1 MTETMAGAQKKVD
14 EITIV
19 APNGASDRYK
29 YHSQHTVEKTL
40 EKAVKDFAKEGM
52 LDGSLAYS
60 LVMDATPLEPSTTLE
75 QAGVRPGATLKIR
88 ARQIPVDGADAPG
101 AL

>member
-1 MTETMAGAQKKVD
+1 MTETMTGAQKKVD

-29 YHSQHTVEKTL
+29 YHPQQTVEKTL
-40 EKAVKDFAKEGM
+40 EKAIKDFAKEGM

-60 LVMDATPLEPSTTLE
+60 LVMDATSLEPSTTLE